1 MTGRTSAP
9 RITIVPVGYWHH
21 DLVRDRILEVREDQ
35 AVQIGG
41 RADGEIYATARHAA
55 QLKEMEAWA

>member
-1 MTGRTSAP
+1 MTSIPARP

-21 DLVRDRILEVREDQ
+21 DLALDKILEVREDQ
-35 AVQIGG
+35 AVQIGE